1 MKKRE
6 SKVALKQ
13 CRVNDSQNLSEER
26 KKEKIHKKGPNY
38 HREIN
43 MTSVFRMV
51 MRVKGRSWQHKIS
64 AQLVAEN
71 SKYLP

>member
-26 KKEKIHKKGPNY
+26 KKEKIHKKDPNY

-51 MRVKGRSWQHKIS
+51 MRV
-64 AQLVAEN
+64 
-71 SKYLP
+71 